1 MANNKIIRM
10 SAEQQIPTIISEMSA
25 AADAFRHIGMGVSVF
40 GSARIPQ
47 DHPFYAL
54 GRELGERIAQLG
66 LPLIA
71 GGGPGLMEAANRGAY
86 EAGGRSVGLNI
97 KLPHEAVDNRYQT
110 DSLHFEYFNSR
121 KASFFMHSLAYV
133 VLPGGFG
140 TLDEVFEAVTL
151 IQTRKQP
158 PAPIILIGTEFWSGL
173 IDWIRAQLVAHRMV
187 NPEDVN
193 LLLVTDDLDEAIAR
207 IEDAA
212 SQIEPLREPALPE

>member
-40 GSARIPQ
+40 GSARIPR

-97 KLPHEAVDNRYQT
+97 KLPHETVDNRYQT

-187 NPEDVN
+187 NPEDMN
-193 LLLVTDDLDEAIAR
+193 LLLVTDDLDEVIAR

-212 SQIEPLREPALPE
+212 AQIEPQREPALPE

>member
-1 MANNKIIRM
+1 M
-10 SAEQQIPTIISEMSA
+10 SAEQQIPTIISEMRT
-25 AADAFRHIGMGVSVF
+25 AADAFRHIGLGVSVF

-54 GRELGERIAQLG
+54 GRELGGRIAQLG

-71 GGGPGLMEAANRGAY
+71 GGGPGLMEAANRGAH

-97 KLPHEAVDNRYQT
+97 KLPRETSDNHYQT

-133 VLPGGFG
+133 ALPGGFG
-140 TLDEVFEAVTL
+140 TLDEIFEAVTL
-151 IQTRKQP
+151 VQTHKQP
-158 PAPIILIGTEFWSGL
+158 PAPIIFIGTEFWSGL
-173 IDWIRAQLVAHRMV
+173 IDWVRTQLLTHRMV
-187 NPEDVN
+187 SPEDLDLI
-193 LLLVTDDLDEAIAR
+193 LLSDDLDEVMER

-212 SQIEPLREPALPE
+212 IQAEPQREPALPE

>member
-25 AADAFRHIGMGVSVF
+25 AADAFRHIGLGVSVF

-54 GRELGERIAQLG
+54 GRELGGRIAQLG

-97 KLPHEAVDNRYQT
+97 RLPRETSDNRYQT

-151 IQTRKQP
+151 IQTHKQA
-158 PAPIILIGTEFWSGL
+158 PAPIILIGTAFWAGL
-173 IDWIRAQLVAHRMV
+173 IDWIRAQLVTHRMV
-187 NPEDVN
+187 NPEDLN
-193 LLLVTDDLDEAIAR
+193 LLLVTDDLDEVIAR

-212 SQIEPLREPALPE
+212 AQCEPQREPALPE